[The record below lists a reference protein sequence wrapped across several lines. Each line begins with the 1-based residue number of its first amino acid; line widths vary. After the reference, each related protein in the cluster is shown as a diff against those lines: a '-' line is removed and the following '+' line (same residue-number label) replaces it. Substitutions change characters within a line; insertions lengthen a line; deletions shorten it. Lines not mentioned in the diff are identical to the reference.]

1 MTEEE
6 RPGVVK
12 WARSF
17 WDRTKDAVYIGGVVA
32 GIIVGVLKWYQETF
46 PPVVPVT
53 SGEMAEQ
60 FDELHGNLAAFAY
73 RDSLYRDSL
82 RIERAQYDSLGRIV
96 ILALSD
102 VQVRVG
108 RLESGQVETRLAV
121 EESKRQAGQ
130 TSEQLIRSIARQ
142 SSAEARAKEQQ
153 ERRDKE
159 ERERDRALMLAIAK
173 KLKIETKEF

>member
-60 FDELHGNLAAFAY
+60 FDELRGNLAAFAY

-82 RIERAQYDSLGRIV
+82 RMNNMNATPPTNPNRKASQGHDRTRDTGGHG
-96 ILALSD
+96 LAC
-102 VQVRVG
+102 
-108 RLESGQVETRLAV
+108 
-121 EESKRQAGQ
+121 
-130 TSEQLIRSIARQ
+130 TSR
-142 SSAEARAKEQQ
+142 
-153 ERRDKE
+153 
-159 ERERDRALMLAIAK
+159 
-173 KLKIETKEF
+173 

>member
-17 WDRTKDAVYIGGVVA
+17 WDRTKDAFYIGGIVA
-32 GIIVGVLKWYQETF
+32 GILVGVLKWYRETY
-46 PPVVPVT
+46 PPTEPVT
-53 SGEMAEQ
+53 SVEMSER
-60 FDELHGNLAAFAY
+60 FDSLEGSLAAFAF
-73 RDSLYRDSL
+73 RDSMYRDSL
-82 RIERAQYDSLGRIV
+82 RLERAQYDSLGRIV

-153 ERRDKE
+153 ERRERE
-159 ERERDRALMLAIAK
+159 ERERDRALMLSIAK
-173 KLKIETKEF
+173 KLKIDTKEF